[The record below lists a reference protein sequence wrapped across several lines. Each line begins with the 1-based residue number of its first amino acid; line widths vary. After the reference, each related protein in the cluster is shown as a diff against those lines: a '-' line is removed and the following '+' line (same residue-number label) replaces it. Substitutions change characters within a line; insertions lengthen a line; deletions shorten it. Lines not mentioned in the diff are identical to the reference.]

1 MLSAISQW
9 VRQIVMVVMFAAFV
23 DFLIPENNFLRY
35 VKVLLGLLV
44 MIAIINPLI
53 PLFHNDLSVDEISLV
68 YEDFVDKKGIMSKSD
83 ILNKNNNELTMEEY
97 KVNIEEYL
105 AKKIADV
112 TLHNIKNVTVKID
125 EDLSSREFGK
135 ITQAK
140 ITLSKNPP
148 NGSNSNQEK
157 ISIEKIKISDEKLES
172 SVFIQNPNEEFKD
185 IINYLT
191 ETFDILEENIYIY
204 LEE

>member
-1 MLSAISQW
+1 
-9 VRQIVMVVMFAAFV
+9 MVVMFAAFV

-83 ILNKNNNELTMEEY
+83 ILKKNNNELTMEEY

-135 ITQAK
+135 ITQVK

-148 NGSNSNQEK
+148 NGSNSKQEK